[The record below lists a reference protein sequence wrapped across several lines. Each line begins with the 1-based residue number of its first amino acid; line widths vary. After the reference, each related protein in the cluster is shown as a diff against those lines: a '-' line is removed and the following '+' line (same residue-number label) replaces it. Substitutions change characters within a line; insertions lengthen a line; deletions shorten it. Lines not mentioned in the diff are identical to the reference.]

1 MYTIQKGLNMYK
13 KTVEMDDIHIFRYKK
28 SLVYKKQDN
37 KEYEKKL
44 HEKKLQ
50 LLKNEL
56 LKNI

>member
-1 MYTIQKGLNMYK
+1 MYK
-13 KTVEMDDIHIFRYKK
+13 KTVEMDDIHIIRYNKNIK
-28 SLVYKKQDN
+28 RGYKYN
-37 KEYEKKL
+37 YEYEKKL

>member
-1 MYTIQKGLNMYK
+1 MYK
-13 KTVEMDDIHIFRYKK
+13 KTVEMDDIHIIHINKGLKRGYK
-28 SLVYKKQDN
+28 YN
-37 KEYEKKL
+37 YEYEKKL